1 MSRAVSM
8 FKPGDV
14 VWIKAEVAV
23 LERPRQYVVERV
35 EPAVVWSTVF
45 DVMVIK
51 LTGLD
56 SRWYEEEL
64 EKVSIL
70 DQIAEAAE

>member
-1 MSRAVSM
+1 M